1 MPERCLRIN
10 GPVLIGGWFIIV
22 IIVLGA
28 VVVGMDCL
36 FPISGL
42 TFAAYDFVLTF
53 EKLALQFCVRVLAR
67 HCPLPFFIY
76 ALQGLVGIV
85 WCRKGVCCSLD
96 ICNTRRLLGK
106 LKIICKSL
114 F

>member
-53 EKLALQFCVRVLAR
+53 EKLALQFCVRVLAV
-67 HCPLPFFIY
+67 HCPLPFFMLYRDWLALYGVGKEFVAVLIY
-76 ALQGLVGIV
+76 VI
-85 WCRKGVCCSLD
+85 LD
-96 ICNTRRLLGK
+96 GC
-106 LKIICKSL
+106 
-114 F
+114 